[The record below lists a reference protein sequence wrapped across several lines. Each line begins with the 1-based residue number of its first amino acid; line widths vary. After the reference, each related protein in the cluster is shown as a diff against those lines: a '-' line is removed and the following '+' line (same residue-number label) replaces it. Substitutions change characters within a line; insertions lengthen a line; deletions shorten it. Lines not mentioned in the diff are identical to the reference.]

1 MGSTP
6 PPTQDSSHH
15 QDDITFLV
23 GNPYI
28 NLCGCYWVGGR
39 SKHIRKYDIFGQIS
53 SRPISAGWEFPP
65 TVVKSKGIQN
75 ALIIQVQDN
84 AKLICPVTL
93 LSLFKGTFPADISSI
108 YIISHI
114 VLQNTVIIRRWSST
128 KKNTPDLQVCTLT
141 YMFMIYIYFYIHTHA
156 YLPALIL

>member
-1 MGSTP
+1 MIAEQLGVDKEKVTREALVYKSLKKLEIDLWVIYMGSTP
-6 PPTQDSSHH
+6 PHTGF

-84 AKLICPVTL
+84 AKLICPVTF
-93 LSLFKGTFPADISSI
+93 LSLFKGTFPTDTSSI

-114 VLQNTVIIRRWSST
+114 VLQNTVIIRR
-128 KKNTPDLQVCTLT
+128 
-141 YMFMIYIYFYIHTHA
+141 
-156 YLPALIL
+156 

>member
-1 MGSTP
+1 MGYIWDLP

-114 VLQNTVIIRRWSST
+114 VLQNTVIIRDEAPQ
-128 KKNTPDLQVCTLT
+128 KKHTRSASMYT
-141 YMFMIYIYFYIHTHA
+141 YIHVYDFIYIFIYIHMHI
-156 YLPALIL
+156 YQL